1 MNKREGKKI
10 AVIAA
15 VIMGFMVIA
24 FLPLASATVTSFTV
38 TPSTGIAGAVNSYNA
53 LVTTDGVTTINI
65 TIPAGFIAVT
75 PTTGGVEI
83 ARVDFWNESTKAYY
97 GYATITSN
105 IANPTTKV
113 DIYCK
118 FGDDAITTTQNVS
131 YAAGALNAFV
141 SGFAGDTSSAIIKLP
156 TEIGDPAETVDGSI
170 KITIASPAFKLD
182 DVMIA
187 IKQSVR
193 NPTTAGDYD
202 FKAEE
207 QVATVTIKSSEG
219 SGSTVFRN
227 GQWFIDKT
235 GDQKTNLYFR
245 YGTTGDIP
253 VVGEFGSEDYGVFR
267 NGRWFIDTD
276 FDQKTD
282 LCFWYG
288 TDGDIPVVG
297 EFGSEDYG
305 VFRNGRWFIDTDFD
319 QKTNLCFWYGTDGDI
334 PVVGNF
340 GGDDGYGVFRNGRW
354 FIDTTGNQ
362 KTNICFWYGTTG
374 DKPVVGDF
382 NGDGKDDYGVF
393 RNGRWFIDTDFDQ
406 KTNLCYWYGTTGD
419 KPLFTSDIG

>member
-276 FDQKTD
+276 FDQKT
-282 LCFWYG
+282 
-288 TDGDIPVVG
+288 
-297 EFGSEDYG
+297 
-305 VFRNGRWFIDTDFD
+305 
-319 QKTNLCFWYGTDGDI
+319 NLCFWYGTDGDI